1 MTFSGF
7 LSIKIPIANNPKHI
21 NNEYLEILSK
31 YERGL
36 ITSPQSFALIMSGN
50 MKTVKNE
57 IITPL
62 QNILLSIFDSYN
74 FRGLPPSQT
83 LKDKLI

>member
-1 MTFSGF
+1 VTFQDF
-7 LSIKIPIANNPKHI
+7 LSIRIPITNNPKHI
-21 NNEYLEILSK
+21 NNEYLEILPK

-50 MKTVKNE
+50 MKTVRSE

-62 QNILLSIFDSYN
+62 QNILISIFDSYN
-74 FRGLPPSQT
+74 LRGLPLFT
-83 LKDKLI
+83 NIKG

>member
-1 MTFSGF
+1 VTFQGF
-7 LSIKIPIANNPKHI
+7 LSIRIPITNNPKHI

-36 ITSPQSFALIMSGN
+36 ITSPQSFALIMPEN
-50 MKTVKNE
+50 TKTVRKE

-62 QNILLSIFDSYN
+62 QNVLISIFDSYDL
-74 FRGLPPSQT
+74 RGLPLFT
-83 LKDKLI
+83 NIKG